1 MLWTYQNKWIQ
12 VTTSPEEVVFFGT
25 EIPELGRANTLY
37 VNKTK
42 KNISVWDE
50 DTNSYIVVGEA
61 VDLVTNE
68 DIDKIFK

>member
-25 EIPELGRANTLY
+25 EIPELGKANILY

-42 KNISVWDE
+42 KNISVWDD
-50 DTNSYIVVGEA
+50 DTSSYIVVGEA
-61 VDLVTNE
+61 ADLVTNE
-68 DIDKIFK
+68 DIDKFFK